1 MTRSPGMHT
10 GLRALV
16 LAVAAAAVLAS
27 TAFAGTFEVVAC
39 DAAPGFAN
47 NSWRPD
53 VTHGGMTTFVACPS
67 GDNQHLGLGARNNYY
82 PSGWTVPGGAAARW
96 FFDAP
101 GDTAIV
107 GIRANALFEQR
118 DHRWQV
124 GLSNGLQL
132 LEVCALLS
140 VDPGGS
146 DREVMYARNYLPIP
160 P

>member
-1 MTRSPGMHT
+1 MHI
-10 GLRALV
+10 GCRALV
-16 LAVAAAAVLAS
+16 LAALATAVLAS
-27 TAFAGTFEVVAC
+27 TAFAGTFDVVAC

-124 GLSNGLQL
+124 GLSNGSQL
-132 LEVCALLS
+132 LEGCAWS
-140 VDPGGS
+140 AADTGGS
-146 DREVMYARNYLPIP
+146 CGAVMYAGNYLPIP
-160 P
+160 PSRVL

>member
-1 MTRSPGMHT
+1 MTRSRRMQIGC
-10 GLRALV
+10 RALI
-16 LAVAAAAVLAS
+16 LAALATAVLAS
-27 TAFAGTFEVVAC
+27 TAFGGSVDVGAG

-47 NSWRPD
+47 SSWTPSF
-53 VTHGGMTTFVACPS
+53 THGGMTTFVACPS

-124 GLSNGLQL
+124 GLSNGWEL
-132 LEVCALLS
+132 LEGCGWTPS
-140 VDPGGS
+140 
-146 DREVMYARNYLPIP
+146 
-160 P
+160 